1 MPGKFEHSTAID
13 STRDKRTT
21 LYLSYY
27 YIHILYKS
35 TGFLCMYDLII
46 KILNVKDKIYIT
58 QEEIKTHTALMLFH
72 ELQNILHAVK
82 FPIKKSVA

>member
-1 MPGKFEHSTAID
+1 
-13 STRDKRTT
+13 
-21 LYLSYY
+21 
-27 YIHILYKS
+27 
-35 TGFLCMYDLII
+35 MYNLII